1 MWTKEQFEVWKPIV
15 DVVHAKGATFFYQI
29 WHVGKVSDTGNV
41 VVFPQIID

>member
-29 WHVGKVSDTGNV
+29 WHVGTVSDTGM
-41 VVFPQIID
+41 